1 MEKAELEERVKVL
14 ETENELLKKDASL
27 IEDGRAFHAYLLEDI
42 TKAYGILKQDP
53 APMVK
58 LLTNADVETLRE
70 HRTGLMAQIDEK
82 FPPSPVSKQMG
93 EGGTEAPPDGG
104 RSAKAKPLNPFFAAQ
119 GVK

>member
-93 EGGTEAPPDGG
+93 EGGTEAPPDAD
-104 RSAKAKPLNPFFAAQ
+104 RRAKAKSLNPFFAGQ